1 MTMATESK
9 LLSQTLQSITK
20 TKMREQDKR
29 RQTFEASKSKLLE
42 SSTELTNDLERV
54 KALLDGYKGLAC
66 SNKGVDHIDEDREE
80 MMRNVAQYIEQA
92 HHDPSVS
99 SETIANFERTLQNKL
114 EQEGHRLEFAN
125 LYYRLLAEWTDASS
139 KPMEQP
145 EEKEAELDG
154 SFEHVQKYDLQK
166 LTEKFASVV
175 FTPLETDEVG
185 IDNYLNGLFEDDHA
199 QRLLKHISNENAGF
213 ASRLKKQAKPFDPD
227 MLKKCIKALLSN
239 NLLNDDAK
247 STLSEFSMNEVVL
260 DEIADVL
267 NLRFTDLDTW
277 SWQEEDEGM
286 YYEPRRQLN
295 GKYRIMIDMDILQAI
310 FLHYIAIRWCTHLK
324 LSFEHLVKDP
334 KFWRQGQGMSEEEK
348 ARYSFFTDREPH
360 DDGIQYRERKKFVT
374 QYLNSS
380 LPSSLDEGGD
390 PYGEDADAGRVRKS
404 NEPKTGL
411 ALRQAFLQQLAT
423 NVMIR
428 RELHG
433 EVAVVQSDLQW
444 YATGLPH
451 STLWAVLRF
460 WGIPDDFIAL
470 FKKYAEAP
478 LRLTATPGENV
489 RTRRR
494 GIPITD
500 AFETLFGEIVLFCM
514 DVAVNRLCGMTMI
527 RFHDDLYL
535 HGAPKQTADAWETI
549 ENFVKVLGLDINTS
563 KTGSVYISDGTKDEA
578 LAATFP
584 QGPVGMG
591 MLRLNDKGD
600 WSIDQDQVAAHTR
613 QLRKQL
619 GQCTSIMSWVQTWN
633 ACMGRFFQ
641 DTFGK
646 PANCF
651 GQAHI
656 EAILDTHT
664 QIQSQL
670 FDGHGGSCTQYLRQ
684 QLESRFGVANIPDS
698 FFFLLEQFGGLGIAN
713 PFVPF
718 LAAKH
723 YVQENPRQLMT
734 AFQKHERNTYK
745 EYSDEFAT
753 LSESDKQRRYRA
765 AFADMKDNESVLEEP
780 FFSIEE
786 YRAHRE
792 MHSFALFCAYEDLL
806 REPDVEDVRLTSDIK
821 PWFEELK
828 HTHGRGWNDLNSA
841 ERWTMNLYAN
851 ELKDRFGALSV
862 VDKNLLPSGVLK
874 MLKKRK
880 ITWQMVI
887 WE

>member
-1 MTMATESK
+1 MATESK

-20 TKMREQDKR
+20 TKMREQHKR
-29 RQTFEASKSKLLE
+29 QQTFEASKSKLLT
-42 SSTELTNDLERV
+42 SCTELTNDLKRV
-54 KALLDGYKGLAC
+54 KALLDGYKELAC
-66 SNKGVDHIDEDREE
+66 SNKGVAHVDEDRED
-80 MMRNVAQYIEQA
+80 MMKNIAKYIEQA

-99 SETIANFERTLQNKL
+99 SETIAGIERTLQKKL
-114 EQEGHRLEFAN
+114 EQEGQRLEFAN

-139 KPMEQP
+139 KPMEQS
-145 EEKEAELDG
+145 EEKEASLDG
-154 SFEHVQKYDLQK
+154 AFEHVQKYDLQK

-175 FTPLETDEVG
+175 FTPLETDEVE

-199 QRLLKHISNENAGF
+199 QRVLKYIREDNAGF
-213 ASRLKKQAKPFDPD
+213 ASLLKKQTKPFDPD
-227 MLKKCIKALLSN
+227 MLKKCIKALLAN

-247 STLSEFSMNEVVL
+247 STLSEFATDEVVL

-267 NLRFTDLDTW
+267 NLRFADLDNW
-277 SWQEEDEGM
+277 SWQAEDEGM

-295 GKYRIMIDMDILQAI
+295 GKYRIMMDMDILQAI
-310 FLHYIAIRWCTHLK
+310 FLHFIAMSWCAQLK
-324 LSFEHLVKDP
+324 LRFEGLVEDSE
-334 KFWRQGQGMSEEEK
+334 FWRQERGMSDEEK
-348 ARYSFFTDREPH
+348 ARYSFFVGGPPH
-360 DDGIQYRERKKFVT
+360 DNGMQSRERKKFVT

-390 PYGEDADAGRVRKS
+390 PYGEDGDAGRASKS

-423 NVMIR
+423 NVIIR

-478 LRLTATPGENV
+478 LRMTATPGENV

-514 DVAVNRLCGMTMI
+514 DVAVNRLSGMTMT

-535 HGAPKQTADAWETI
+535 YGAPKQTSEAWKTI
-549 ENFVKVLGLDINTS
+549 EMFVKVLGLDINTS
-563 KTGSVYISDGTKDEA
+563 KTGSVYISDGAKDDA
-578 LAATFP
+578 IAAAFP
-584 QGPVGMG
+584 EGPVGMG
-591 MLRLNDKGD
+591 MLQLNNKGD
-600 WSIDQDQVAAHTR
+600 WNIDQNQVAAHTR
-613 QLRKQL
+613 QLHKQL
-619 GQCTSIMSWVQTWN
+619 GQCTSIMSWIQTWN
-633 ACMGRFFQ
+633 ACIGRFFQ

-656 EAILDTHT
+656 KAILDTHT

-670 FDGHGGSCTQYLRQ
+670 FDSYGGSSIQYLRQ
-684 QLESRFGVANIPDS
+684 QLESRFGVTNIPDS
-698 FFFLLEQFGGLGIAN
+698 FFFLLEELGGLGLAN
-713 PFVPF
+713 PFIPF

-723 YVQENPRQLMT
+723 YVKENPRHFVT
-734 AFQKHERNTYK
+734 AFQKQERITYK
-745 EYSDEFAT
+745 AFADEFAT
-753 LSESDKQRRYRA
+753 LSKADKQRRYRT
-765 AFADMKDNESVLEEP
+765 AFVDIKDNESILEEP
-780 FFSIEE
+780 FFGIEE
-786 YRAHRE
+786 YCAHRE
-792 MHSFALFCAYEDLL
+792 THSSSLLLAYEDLL
-806 REPDVEDVRLTSDIK
+806 QEPNAEYVRLTIGIQ
-821 PWFEELK
+821 PWFEEMK
-828 HTHGRGWNDLNSA
+828 HTHGRGWHDLDSR
-841 ERWTMNLYAN
+841 ERWIMNLYAD
-851 ELKDRFGALSV
+851 ELKDKFGALSV

-874 MLKKRK
+874 MLEKRK